1 MGAHDR
7 LDSSMFWTGAL
18 LAFMPVILGLVVA
31 AIVVRNR
38 RRAMTEPG
46 HGPAR

>member
-18 LAFMPVILGLVVA
+18 LAFMPVVIGLVVVGIIIYHRRKPSA
-31 AIVVRNR
+31 AAR
-38 RRAMTEPG
+38 RSDG
-46 HGPAR
+46 G